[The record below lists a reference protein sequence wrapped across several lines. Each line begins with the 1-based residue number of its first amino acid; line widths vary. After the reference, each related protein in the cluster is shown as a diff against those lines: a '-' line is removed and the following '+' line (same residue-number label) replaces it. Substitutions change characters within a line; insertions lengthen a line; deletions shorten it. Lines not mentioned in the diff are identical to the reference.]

1 MQRAIVSERYTDAI
15 FFADKVLHLITSKQ
29 ESDFVRAV
37 YDLAN
42 CYLLN
47 KEYLR
52 CIELLEKYAKQQ
64 HSLKFKL
71 IAARAQLN
79 ANNI

>member
-1 MQRAIVSERYTDAI
+1 MLSERYQDSI
-15 FFADKVLHLITSKQ
+15 FFADKILHLISPKQ
-29 ESDFVRAV
+29 ESDFVRSV

-52 CIELLEKYAKQQ
+52 CIELLEKYGK
-64 HSLKFKL
+64 
-71 IAARAQLN
+71 
-79 ANNI
+79 

>member
-1 MQRAIVSERYTDAI
+1 MERYTDAI
-15 FFADKVLHLITSKQ
+15 FFADKILHLISSKQ
-29 ESDFVRAV
+29 ENDFVKAV

-47 KEYLR
+47 KNYLR

-64 HSLKFKL
+64 FSLKFKL
-71 IAARAQLN
+71 IAARAHLN
-79 ANNI
+79 ANNV